1 MWIRGIRIRNTVE
14 AFSQKNHLVRHSL
27 ELQSNE
33 PEVLRRVLDGFAK
46 CALVAA
52 HYAMS
57 DVLDNLVISL
67 TKFTT
72 LLHHSSSAAPLHTP
86 DTFRIAYGANAKALL
101 ATRAVFSLTHKASG
115 FWIVALLYPHSYSQ
129 SCGFEFGSGSIIS
142 NESGS
147 RVLMTK
153 N

>member
-1 MWIRGIRIRNTVE
+1 
-14 AFSQKNHLVRHSL
+14 
-27 ELQSNE
+27 
-33 PEVLRRVLDGFAK
+33 VLRRVLDGFAK

-101 ATRAVFSLTHKASG
+101 ATRAVFSLTHKASVVGYLLFTHIVVRTVDPDPAFQVNPNPIRIHG
-115 FWIVALLYPHSYSQ
+115 FDEQKKLEKKILKNFFFLSKFAIYLCPRYSHQ
-129 SCGFEFGSGSIIS
+129 KRTSSTS
-142 NESGS
+142 
-147 RVLMTK
+147 K